1 MAYEALKAQLESKLA
16 ALKVRMESIRKELTR
31 EYSDDS
37 AEQAQERENDE
48 VIDEIGNE
56 TAVSYRRI
64 RAALDRMEAGT
75 YGTCESCGEDI
86 GIERLQV
93 VPEASRCVACAK

>member
-1 MAYEALKAQLESKLA
+1 
-16 ALKVRMESIRKELTR
+16 
-31 EYSDDS
+31 
-37 AEQAQERENDE
+37 
-48 VIDEIGNE
+48 
-56 TAVSYRRI
+56 
-64 RAALDRMEAGT
+64 MEAGT

>member
-1 MAYEALKAQLESKLA
+1 MAYEALKVQLEENLA
-16 ALKVRMESIRKELTR
+16 ALQLRMQSIRKELTR

-56 TAVSYRRI
+56 TATSYKLI
-64 RAALDRMEAGT
+64 RAALDRMEVGT
-75 YGTCESCGEDI
+75 YGQCESCSEDI

-93 VPEASRCVACAK
+93 VPEASRCVNCAQ